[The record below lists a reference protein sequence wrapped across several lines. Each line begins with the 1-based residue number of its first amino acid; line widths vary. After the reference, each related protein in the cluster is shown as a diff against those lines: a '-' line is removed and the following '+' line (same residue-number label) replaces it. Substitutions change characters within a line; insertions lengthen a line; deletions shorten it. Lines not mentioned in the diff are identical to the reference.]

1 MKVDQ
6 VALNLPVIQSAGG
19 VQIVTPRDLQT
30 PQNATKLHI

>member
-1 MKVDQ
+1 
-6 VALNLPVIQSAGG
+6 VIQSAGG